1 MNINEKEKLNEVINE
16 LSEAIEQ
23 YESLNETWFKSC
35 LEDREYDLLI
45 GALIPLASMQRANEK
60 LQQLWVKS

>member
-23 YESLNETWFKSC
+23 YESLNDQWIRDC
-35 LEDREYDLLI
+35 LEDKEYNLLI
-45 GALIPLASMQRANEK
+45 GALIPLASMQRASEK
-60 LQQLWVKS
+60 LQQLWVNQ

>member
-23 YESLNETWFKSC
+23 YESLNETWFTSC
-35 LEDREYDLLI
+35 LEDKEYSLLI
-45 GALIPLASMQRANEK
+45 GALIPLASMQRVNEK
-60 LQQLWVKS
+60 LQKLWVNQ

>member
-1 MNINEKEKLNEVINE
+1 MNINEKEKFNEVINE

-45 GALIPLASMQRANEK
+45 CALIPLASMQRANEK
-60 LQQLWVKS
+60 LQKLWVKS

>member
-23 YESLNETWFKSC
+23 YEYLNETWFKSC

-60 LQQLWVKS
+60 LQQLWVNQ